1 MMKKKSL
8 LPVFVLACT
17 LQSTAQGTIEDY
29 LRAYELPGKFGRSK
43 VVDAVYDIH
52 WRDESSFTYN
62 LQTSQ
67 GMVRKTGTLDGKGGL
82 VIADS
87 PQEPKAP
94 QRRERQRYNPPHGS
108 EVRGPQLMRRHWMVT
123 DDERQAAPAYSP
135 DSLKMAFVREG
146 NLFVCD
152 KDGKNERQ
160 LSFDGTLASYY
171 SAYLR
176 WSPDSR
182 WVATCRVLPVAEKRY
197 VYYVESSPLTQ
208 LQPILH
214 QQEYAKPGDALKQRI
229 PCVFEV
235 ASGNKLEVPQSAI
248 ANQYDLRGPDWMEDS
263 KSVTFEY
270 NQRGHQLFSVMAM
283 DVPTGKVRT
292 IVEERSQTYVNYNR
306 YFRRHLHS
314 GKEMLWMSERD
325 GWNHLYLID
334 VEHGRV
340 KRQITKG
347 EWGVRRVVH
356 VDENKRQIFFS
367 ANGMVEKEDPYLVR
381 YYRIGFDGK
390 GLTCLTPET
399 GNHEVQFNDSFTH
412 LVDTWSTQEQPP
424 QTVVRSVQNPHN
436 VQPVAKADIS
446 ALKQSGWVAPEVFSA
461 PGRDGKTLMWGI
473 IQRPTNF
480 DPSRKYPI
488 IEYIYAGPGDAY
500 TPKSFLCFN
509 WNTHMLAELGFIV
522 VQLDAMGTSFRGK
535 AFEEVC
541 YKNLRDAGFP
551 DRKAWIKAAAEKY
564 AYMDTLRVGIYGC
577 SAGGQ
582 ESTAAVLWHGD
593 FYKAAY
599 SACGCHDNRMDKIW
613 WNEQWMGW
621 PVDSSYVRCSN
632 VENAHL
638 LNRPLML
645 VVGEKDDN
653 VDPAST
659 MQLADAL
666 IRAGKDFE
674 LIVIPGARHTMGES
688 YGDHKRFDFFVRHLL
703 GKTPPAW
710 DELARRKKHR

>member
-1 MMKKKSL
+1 MKDKKLISL
-8 LPVFVLACT
+8 FLMVCT
-17 LQSTAQGTIEDY
+17 VQMAAAQGTVEDY
-29 LRAYELPGKFGRSK
+29 LRAYELPSRFGRSK
-43 VVDAVYDIH
+43 VADAVYDVR
-52 WRDESSFTYN
+52 WLDDASFTYN
-62 LQTSQ
+62 QQ
-67 GMVRKTGTLDGKGGL
+67 MVRGLVSRKGTLDAQGAL
-82 VIADS
+82 TTTDFT
-87 PQEPKAP
+87 PERQP
-94 QRRERQRYNPPHGS
+94 QRGQRRNAPYPPHGS
-108 EVRGPQLMRRHWMVT
+108 EVRGPQLIRRHWMVT
-123 DDERQAAPAYSP
+123 DDERQVAPAYSP
-135 DSLKMAFVREG
+135 DSLRMAYVREG
-146 NLFVCD
+146 NLFVCG
-152 KDGKNERQ
+152 KDGRNERQ

-182 WVATCRVLPVAEKRY
+182 RVATCRVLPVAEKRY
-197 VYYVESSPLTQ
+197 VYYVESSPRTQ

-235 ASGNKLEVPQSAI
+235 ETGRKLEVPQSMI
-248 ANQYDLRGPDWMEDS
+248 ANQYDLRGPDWAEDS
-263 KSVTFEY
+263 KSLTFEY
-270 NQRGHQLFSVMAM
+270 NQRGHQLFSVMSM
-283 DVPTGKVRT
+283 DVATGKVRT

-306 YFRRHLHS
+306 YFRRTLRS
-314 GKEMLWMSERD
+314 GREMIWMSERD

-334 VEHGRV
+334 VERGRV

-356 VDENKRQIFFS
+356 VDEEREQIIFS
-367 ANGMVEKEDPYLVR
+367 ANGMVSDEDPYLIR
-381 YYRIGFDGK
+381 YYRIGLDGK

-399 GNHEVQFNDSFTH
+399 GNHQVQFNRSFTH

-424 QTVVRSVQNPHN
+424 VTVLRSVENPSQ
-436 VQPVAKADIS
+436 VQEIARADIG
-446 ALKQSGWVAPEVFSA
+446 ALKQAGWVAPDIFSA
-461 PGRDGKTLMWGI
+461 PGRDGKTMMWGI

-480 DPSRKYPI
+480 DPSRKYPV

-500 TPKSFLCFN
+500 TPKSFQAFN

-541 YKNLRDAGFP
+541 YKNLRDAGLP
-551 DRKAWIKAAAEKY
+551 DRKAWIRAAAEKY
-564 AYMDTLRVGIYGC
+564 PYMDIERVGIYGC

-638 LNRPLML
+638 LSRPLML

-674 LIVIPGARHTMGES
+674 LIVIPGAQHTMGDS

-703 GKTPPAW
+703 GKNPPSW
-710 DELARRKKHR
+710 DELARRRKR